1 MATSL
6 LGEIMP
12 PKKKPKLSPGQLRG
26 IVKTMDQPPFGSRK
40 RTRVSQKKLVTRS
53 TRDATPKSGPVKKT
67 ETGVKKTPSTL
78 AAERAQ
84 RARMRLERMS
94 ERLQRPSKSVKAAP
108 TQKIM
113 MPRGIPLKEQVTG
126 TGMRGVMYRGRLV
139 YLSPG
144 QITALTKA
152 GKLDAPRAAAP
163 DNKLILKRDFN
174 LTPMA
179 RERFDAEQARLAR
192 EERLSANKQY
202 EESKRNPRVQNPM
215 REPQARR
222 IADQQ
227 AIEGIKAIKKAEKEK
242 ARRQKKPLRPKT
254 TTPVGRIPLPPIMG
268 SGGTGMK
275 LIK

>member
-1 MATSL
+1 
-6 LGEIMP
+6 
-12 PKKKPKLSPGQLRG
+12 
-26 IVKTMDQPPFGSRK
+26 MDQPPFGSRK

-78 AAERAQ
+78 AAERAE
-84 RARMRLERMS
+84 RAQMRLERMS
-94 ERLQRPSKSVKAAP
+94 QRLQRPSKSVKAAP

-126 TGMRGVMYRGRLV
+126 TGLRGVMYRGRLV

-144 QITALTKA
+144 QITALTKS
-152 GKLDAPRAAAP
+152 GKLDIPKVATP
-163 DNKLILKRDFN
+163 DRQQILKRDFN
-174 LTPMA
+174 LTPQA
-179 RERFDAEQARLAR
+179 RARLDAEEARLAR
-192 EERLSANKQY
+192 EANLAASKQY
-202 EESKRNPRVQNPM
+202 KESKVNPRVQNPM

-222 IADQQ
+222 IAKQQ